1 MLRCCSTNRRDKTGL
16 SDSTRSVRMVP
27 GHGNFFLLS
36 CLFLAVTLS
45 ISFSSVTPP
54 IQPRPVVLIHGVLDG
69 PKDLRS
75 LRKVIEKAHPR
86 TNVTI
91 IAKYD
96 YLYSLEPMW
105 KQVAG
110 FCDSIRP
117 IVNSAPNGIHLIC
130 YSQGGLMCRAM
141 LATWPDH
148 KVHTFISL
156 SAPQMGQYGDT
167 SYLKWLFPGHVK
179 TSLYRACYTSVGQDI
194 SVCNYWND
202 PHHQER
208 YRASSRFLAML
219 NNQSYNQKSQE
230 WKKNFLR
237 VQRLVLIGGPDDG
250 VITPWQSS
258 HFGFYDSNET
268 VEDFKNQEVYKND
281 SFGLRTLNLHGRLFV
296 YSVSGVH
303 HTKWHRNESVAYNYI
318 IPWLD

>member
-1 MLRCCSTNRRDKTGL
+1 VNP
-16 SDSTRSVRMVP
+16 P
-27 GHGNFFLLS
+27 G
-36 CLFLAVTLS
+36 VTS
-45 ISFSSVTPP
+45 P
-54 IQPRPVVLIHGVLDG
+54 
-69 PKDLRS
+69 
-75 LRKVIEKAHPR
+75 AHPR

-96 YLYSLEPMW
+96 YLFSLEPLW

-110 FCDSIRP
+110 FRASIRP
-117 IVNSAPNGIHLIC
+117 IVNSAPNGINLVC
-130 YSQGGLMCRAM
+130 FSQ
-141 LATWPDH
+141 
-148 KVHTFISL
+148 
-156 SAPQMGQYGDT
+156 DT
-167 SYLKWLFPGHVK
+167 SYLKWLFPGHVR
-179 TSLYRACYTSVGQDI
+179 TSVYRVCYTPLGQDI

-208 YRASSRFLAML
+208 YRASSRFLAVL

-230 WKKNFLR
+230 WKENFLR

-268 VEDFKNQEVYKND
+268 VQDLKDQEVYKND
-281 SFGLRTLNLHGRLFV
+281 SFGLRTFQQNGRLFV
-296 YSVSGVH
+296 YSISGVH
-303 HTKWHRNESVAYNYI
+303 HTNWHRNESVAYNYI